1 VPYHRRVYGLIP
13 HIVIRFREAE
23 CTTAA
28 ASFQQFFGFLNLV
41 QVLRNY
47 GDDSKRRVGASLRP
61 RSSPHPPFGHAL
73 PEGVGGLGVNQ
84 NFPRPLGVVF
94 AGTLHSLLSFLSGG
108 LHVPI
113 YIGRA

>member
-1 VPYHRRVYGLIP
+1 VPYHRRAYGLIP

-47 GDDSKRRVGASLRP
+47 GDDSKRRSGLLCGRVLALTRPSGTLSLRE
-61 RSSPHPPFGHAL
+61 R
-73 PEGVGGLGVNQ
+73 ED
-84 NFPRPLGVVF
+84 
-94 AGTLHSLLSFLSGG
+94 
-108 LHVPI
+108 
-113 YIGRA
+113 